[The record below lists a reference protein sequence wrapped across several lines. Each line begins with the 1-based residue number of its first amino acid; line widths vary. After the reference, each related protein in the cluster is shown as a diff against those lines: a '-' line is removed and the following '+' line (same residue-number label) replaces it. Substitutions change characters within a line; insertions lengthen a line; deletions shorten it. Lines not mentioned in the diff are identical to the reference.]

1 MKKYLFFLVMSMLGG
16 GCGSPPSSSNREGGS
31 SDDQALVLFSRSL
44 PAEEG
49 EGANAEEN
57 DQGGEA
63 FSQNPVA
70 AVQAPGASEQQSP
83 GGEEVYQNAAPSGKV
98 AGYLTSRLSAEQEA
112 LYQKLAREQEGSFFP
127 PLVVGY
133 RCTAGPHSVKL
144 TLRQYRRVGQTVSLL
159 CDFFTGDTLQAFA
172 VHQSLFCE
180 NRMEKLL
187 ATLSSVD
194 YDCVKE

>member
-1 MKKYLFFLVMSMLGG
+1 MKKFLFFLAVSMLGG
-16 GCGSPPSSSNREGGS
+16 GCGSPPSSSNRDGAS
-31 SDDQALVLFSRSL
+31 SDDQALVLFSKSL
-44 PAEEG
+44 PAEEAG
-49 EGANAEEN
+49 DGANAEEN
-57 DQGGEA
+57 DQEGEA

-83 GGEEVYQNAAPSGKV
+83 GEVYQNVAPSGKV
-98 AGYLTSRLSAEQEA
+98 AGYLTSRLSAEQKA

-159 CDFFTGDTLQAFA
+159 CDFFAGDTLQAFA

-180 NRMEKLL
+180 SRMEKLL